1 MGRALMI
8 PGMVGKNIGMWLE
21 QDDLPKTVAK
31 YGTKVEEIFVTY
43 EELKNEY
50 GAEVDEIPLGA
61 MGIYTYCQRFRA
73 GLQQLM
79 AGSRNFSLSA
89 ISRSDLMA
97 LTEESAQV
105 TGIPYVMEAYR
116 EEAYDI
122 LDDVG
127 SFEREGGVIPLGE
140 PTAVLRILREGARR
154 QRSSR
159 LS

>member
-1 MGRALMI
+1 M
-8 PGMVGKNIGMWLE
+8 PGMRDQLLE
-21 QDDLPKTVAK
+21 LVCLNLIDNLGPLTMRDL
-31 YGTKVEEIFVTY
+31 
-43 EELKNEY
+43 
-50 GAEVDEIPLGA
+50 
-61 MGIYTYCQRFRA
+61 
-73 GLQQLM
+73 
-79 AGSRNFSLSA
+79 LSA
-89 ISRSDLMA
+89 FGTPARVLSASRSDLMA

-105 TGIPYVMEAYR
+105 TGIPYVMNAYR